1 MALKTKSKFSKDVK
15 NEQFTLLGRKVVIRT
30 IDERVEL
37 VIDNKAY
44 EIRFLKNGRPYTS
57 EYVNAMATSV
67 RDYAERFIKFTE
79 AQEKHWAL
87 FDDLQKHTNWR
98 DRFKTV
104 NGESALQPTRADPAI
119 WSS

>member
-1 MALKTKSKFSKDVK
+1 MVLKTQSKFAHDVK

-37 VIDNKAY
+37 VIDNKVY

-79 AQEKHWAL
+79 AQEKHWAEINEKRRKEKEP
-87 FDDLQKHTNWR
+87 FD
-98 DRFKTV
+98 
-104 NGESALQPTRADPAI
+104 
-119 WSS
+119 